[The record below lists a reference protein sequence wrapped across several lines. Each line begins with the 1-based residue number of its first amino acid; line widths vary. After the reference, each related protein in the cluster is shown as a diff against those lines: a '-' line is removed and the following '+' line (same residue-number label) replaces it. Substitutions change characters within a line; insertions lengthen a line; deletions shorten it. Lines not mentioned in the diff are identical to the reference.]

1 MAILSPVGLRRAS
14 DKNLMTVGLSRARH
28 LLVIVGNLSELE
40 RQSGLWGGVMGHV
53 RREGLVREVPE
64 ASVLQD
70 AVQGLLRDAVAAAP
84 APAPT
89 AVKQEEAKEEAVK
102 EEEGLSLGVD
112 DGVQVKKEEQEGA
125 KEEEEEEERPAETA
139 ERQGIISGE
148 DGNQVASLC
157 TPVKVEGPPPRRSKR
172 HRGS

>member
-40 RQSGLWGGVMGHV
+40 KESSLWGVVMGHV

-64 ASVLQD
+64 ASLLPG
-70 AVQGLLRDAVAAAP
+70 AVQGLLQDAIAAAP
-84 APAPT
+84 AHAA
-89 AVKQEEAKEEAVK
+89 AVKQEEVK
-102 EEEGLSLGVD
+102 EEEEGLALGVD
-112 DGVQVKKEEQEGA
+112 GVKVK
-125 KEEEEEEERPAETA
+125 KEEEEEEMKEEEKPAETS
-139 ERQGIISGE
+139 ERAGKRRSITS
-148 DGNQVASLC
+148 DGNEVAPVC
-157 TPVKVEGPPPRRSKR
+157 TPVKVEGAPARRSKR